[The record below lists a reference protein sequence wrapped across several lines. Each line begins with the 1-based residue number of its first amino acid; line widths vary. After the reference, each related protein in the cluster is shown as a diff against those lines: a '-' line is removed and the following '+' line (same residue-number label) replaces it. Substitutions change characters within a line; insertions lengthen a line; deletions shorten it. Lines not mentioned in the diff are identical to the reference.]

1 MLCPLHKFE
10 LAINDAF
17 GSSLLNN
24 ATEKEVYYF
33 FKKSPLRWRLL
44 KRQSL
49 FMGISLKRY
58 KKRIGTRCVEHRV
71 SALDSHLDNLPI
83 LIGFSDQQIRAPHN
97 DTINKLVSTLQ
108 GIRKSRANTT
118 SLIFNAVK
126 LDILAILCPMSMVL
140 QDTVLLSPQFL
151 TTCQMTV
158 DNVNRMRSLLHDID
172 ERHESDVLKDE

>member
-1 MLCPLHKFE
+1 
-10 LAINDAF
+10 
-17 GSSLLNN
+17 
-24 ATEKEVYYF
+24 
-33 FKKSPLRWRLL
+33 
-44 KRQSL
+44 
-49 FMGISLKRY
+49 
-58 KKRIGTRCVEHRV
+58 VEHRV